1 MKKPKGLPIKGLVLF
16 IIVIGLLGGLVTYL
30 VKLEKN
36 IIDDKRK
43 KQKKENDK
51 KETVFKQFLLKNAI
65 IAGSIAFVIGL
76 NTRDIVQSLS
86 DTIINPLFSV
96 DLDHDG
102 NHDFTEITNL
112 FNLKILGSEFK
123 FGQFILKFIHYM
135 FFIAVVYVI
144 VIFLYMKSDFIEL

>member
-1 MKKPKGLPIKGLVLF
+1 M
-16 IIVIGLLGGLVTYL
+16 
-30 VKLEKN
+30 
-36 IIDDKRK
+36 
-43 KQKKENDK
+43 
-51 KETVFKQFLLKNAI
+51 
-65 IAGSIAFVIGL
+65 IGL

>member
-1 MKKPKGLPIKGLVLF
+1 MIKTKGLPIKGLVLF

-43 KQKKENDK
+43 KQNKENDK

-76 NTRDIVQSLS
+76 NTRDIVQS
-86 DTIINPLFSV
+86 
-96 DLDHDG
+96 
-102 NHDFTEITNL
+102 
-112 FNLKILGSEFK
+112 
-123 FGQFILKFIHYM
+123 
-135 FFIAVVYVI
+135 
-144 VIFLYMKSDFIEL
+144 